1 VTRVPRL
8 HRVDPSTP
16 GIARRRR
23 GRGFSYEDARG
34 RPVRDAVVLERIKAL
49 AIPPAWEGVWICPD
63 PEGHLQAAGN
73 DAAGRRQY
81 LYHPAWRERQ
91 DIRKFRRIEE
101 FAGSLPGMRSTIDAH
116 LDLEGLPKERVMAVA
131 VRLLDRTTFRIGSE
145 AYADANGSFGL
156 ATIRKS
162 DVSIDGPR
170 LIFDYVGK
178 GGARRVHEVRDARLT
193 PLLDR
198 MKRRRS
204 GGVELLAYREAGR
217 WRDVRSADVNT
228 YLKDLLGPDHSAKDF
243 RTWHATMLAAIDLA
257 QVQADVEA
265 SKASRRRAIAATV
278 ARVAEH
284 MGNTPA
290 VCRASYIDPR
300 IFDRFKEDRTI
311 APALART
318 ASADDD
324 DAREPVERA
333 VLDLLAGDDERA
345 AAA

>member
-1 VTRVPRL
+1 
-8 HRVDPSTP
+8 
-16 GIARRRR
+16 
-23 GRGFSYEDARG
+23 
-34 RPVRDAVVLERIKAL
+34 VLERIRGL
-49 AIPPAWEGVWICPD
+49 AIPPAWTEVWICAD

-81 LYHPAWRERQ
+81 LYHPVWRERQ
-91 DIRKFRRIEE
+91 DVLKFRRIEE
-101 FAGSLPGMRSTIDAH
+101 FARTLPGMRSAIEAD

-162 DVSIDGPR
+162 DVKIDGSR

-178 GGARRVHEVRDARLT
+178 GGARRVHEVDDPRIT
-193 PLLDR
+193 PLLGR
-198 MKRRRS
+198 MKRRRG
-204 GGVELLAYREAGR
+204 GGVELLAYREDGR
-217 WRDVRSADVNT
+217 WRDVRSGDVNT
-228 YLKDLLGPDHSAKDF
+228 YLKGLLGPDHSAKDF
-243 RTWHATMLAAIDLA
+243 RTWHATMLAAIDIA
-257 QVQADVEA
+257 RVQAEIDP
-265 SKASRRRAIAATV
+265 SKASRRSAIVATV

-300 IFDRFKEDRTI
+300 VFDRFKEGRTI
-311 APALART
+311 APALTDVALG
-318 ASADDD
+318 DDEA
-324 DAREPVERA
+324 AREPVERA

-345 AAA
+345 VAA

>member
-8 HRVDPSTP
+8 HRVDPTTP

-23 GRGFSYEDARG
+23 GKGFSYEDARG
-34 RPVRDAVVLERIKAL
+34 RPVRDPAVLERIRGL
-49 AIPPAWEGVWICPD
+49 AIPPAWVEVWICPD
-63 PEGHLQAAGN
+63 PEGHLQAAGD

-91 DIRKFRRIEE
+91 DVRKFRRIEE
-101 FAGSLPGMRSTIDAH
+101 FARSLPGMRSTIEAH
-116 LDLEGLPKERVMAVA
+116 LDLDGLPKERVMAVA

-162 DVSIDGPR
+162 DVTIDGPR

-193 PLLDR
+193 PLLGR
-198 MKRRRS
+198 MKRRRG

-217 WRDVRSADVNT
+217 WRDVRSGDVNA

-243 RTWHATMLAAIDLA
+243 RTWHATMLAAIDIAHAHAEL
-257 QVQADVEA
+257 EG
-265 SKASRRRAIAATV
+265 SKASRRRAITATV

-300 IFDRFKEDRTI
+300 VFDRFREGRTI
-311 APALART
+311 APVVGRT
-318 ASADDD
+318 PSDDD
-324 DAREPVERA
+324 EAVRERVERA
-333 VLDLLAGDDERA
+333 VLELLAGDDQRA